1 MDIPP
6 PYIPDEPRKR
16 KSKISVDM
24 LMQAV
29 SGAWSRFP
37 VTMLYIAYTTAWAMI
52 FIIND
57 KELWVYE
64 ASNVTCALW
73 YLGGVGIPLTL
84 AVSLW
89 CEYLSYRSWVP
100 MIVANLL
107 LVIDTIYIMVH
118 GSDLSEAWSIGRIA
132 IVTSLVVAVIFL
144 PSRKSWA
151 WNFSNSQVVGA
162 LTSTVFSWAFCAAI
176 GIIFLTIFGLFN
188 VESLQVMFCFQ
199 VLGACSIPLIIFLH
213 LIPRTDEVTALEHGF
228 KASRFQCGTAKFF
241 FLLLTVVYMAILY
254 VYGLKILF
262 TWELP
267 RGIVTWSVTGLTVA
281 VLVTL
286 FLLEGVRRTHP
297 DDSITLL
304 AIRWLPIAILPLF
317 VLMSVGLLYRI
328 CEYGLTV
335 SRLYVLTFNLWC
347 YIVFGYMIIS
357 RPRRFNGIAISFA
370 VVFLL
375 TSIFPYVNYTNLA
388 DQIMRT
394 KLRSALQEMGFST
407 FPVGEKEFAE
417 AFASLPRKERIDV
430 ESKVKYLDSH
440 HDHSLLED
448 ITGATYYGKGDSYI
462 SEYFL
467 FVDTIE
473 DTPTEVIGPHRFVSL
488 KAKADFVTLP
498 QGYSSVEYRRMRCS
512 SSSMPEGNEQVV
524 IGGITYRLPVDS
536 LIQLDNQQDFSPVM
550 LHTASGNPD
559 TVYVAREIE
568 MSLYSS
574 TGKDK
579 TRELSSLELV
589 GFTFAR

>member
-6 PYIPDEPRKR
+6 PYVPEEPRSR

-24 LMQAV
+24 LVQAFR
-29 SGAWSRFP
+29 GAWARFP
-37 VTMLYIAYTTAWAMI
+37 VTMLYIAYTTVWAMI
-52 FIIND
+52 FIVND
-57 KELWVYE
+57 ELS
-64 ASNVTCALW
+64 SNVTCALW

-89 CEYLSYRSWVP
+89 CEYLSFRPRIP

-107 LVIDTIYIMVH
+107 LAVDTIYIMVYR
-118 GSDLSEAWSIGRIA
+118 SDLGEAWGIGRIA
-132 IVTSLVVAVIFL
+132 IVTALVVAVIFL
-144 PSRKSWA
+144 PSKKSWA
-151 WNFSNSQVVGA
+151 WNFSNSQVVGV
-162 LTSTVFSWAFCAAI
+162 LTSMVFSWAFGLAI
-176 GIIFLTIFGLFN
+176 GIIFITIFGLFN
-188 VESLQVMFCFQ
+188 VEAPKVMFCFQ
-199 VLGACSIPLIIFLH
+199 VLGACSIPLIIFLP
-213 LIPRTDEVTALEHGF
+213 LIPRTDEVTALEHSF
-228 KASRFQCGTAKFF
+228 KASKFQCGTAKFF

-297 DDSITLL
+297 HDSITLL

-347 YIVFGYMIIS
+347 YIVFGYLIIS
-357 RPRRFNGIAISFA
+357 RTRWFNGIAISFA
-370 VVFLL
+370 AVFLL

-388 DQIMRT
+388 DQFMRN

-407 FPVGEKEFAE
+407 FPVSEKEFAD
-417 AFASLPRKERIDV
+417 AFASLPRKERIDI
-430 ESKVKYLDSH
+430 ESKVKYLDSY

-448 ITGATYYGKGDSYI
+448 ITEATYYGKGDTYI

-467 FVDTIE
+467 FADTIDDAVT
-473 DTPTEVIGPHRFVSL
+473 DTYRRVSL
-488 KAKADFVTLP
+488 KAESDFVTVP
-498 QGYSSVEYRRMRCS
+498 QGYGSVEYCRMYRS
-512 SSSMPEGNEQVV
+512 SCSMPEGKEQVV
-524 IGGITYRLPVDS
+524 IGDITYRFPVDS
-536 LIQLDNQQDFSPVM
+536 LIRLDKWNDFSPVI

-559 TVYVAREIE
+559 TVYVAREVR
-568 MSLYSS
+568 MNFHSS
-574 TGKDK
+574 GWDK
-579 TRELSSLELV
+579 TRELSSLELT

>member
-37 VTMLYIAYTTAWAMI
+37 VTMLYIAYTTVWAMI

-57 KELWVYE
+57 KELWVYD
-64 ASNVTCALW
+64 ASNITCALW
-73 YLGGVGIPLTL
+73 YLGGVGILLTL

-89 CEYLSYRSWVP
+89 CEYLSYRPRVP

-107 LVIDTIYIMVH
+107 LAIDTIYIMVH
-118 GSDLSEAWSIGRIA
+118 GSDLGDAWSIGHIA
-132 IVTSLVVAVIFL
+132 IVTALVVAVLFV
-144 PSRKSWA
+144 PSGKSWA

-162 LTSTVFSWAFCAAI
+162 LTSMVFSWAFCAAI

-228 KASRFQCGTAKFF
+228 KASKFQCGTAKFF
-241 FLLLTVVYMAILY
+241 FLLLTVIYMAILY

-267 RGIVTWSVTGLTVA
+267 RGIVSWSVTGLTVA

-297 DDSITLL
+297 DDALTLR
-304 AIRWLPIAILPLF
+304 AIRLAILPLF

-347 YIVFGYMIIS
+347 YIVFGYLIIS
-357 RPRRFNGIAISFA
+357 RTRRFNGIAISFA

-388 DQIMRT
+388 DRIMRN
-394 KLRSALQEMGFST
+394 KLRSALQEMGFTT
-407 FPVGEKEFAE
+407 FPVAEKEFAE
-417 AFASLPRKERIDV
+417 AFASLPRKERVDI

-448 ITGATYYGKGDSYI
+448 ITEATYYGKGDTYI

-467 FVDTIE
+467 FADTI
-473 DTPTEVIGPHRFVSL
+473 DDAVTDPYRRVSL
-488 KAKADFVTLP
+488 KAESDFVTVP
-498 QGYSSVEYRRMRCS
+498 QGYGSVEYCRMYRS
-512 SSSMPEGNEQVV
+512 SCSMPEGKEQVV
-524 IGGITYRLPVDS
+524 IGEVTYRFPVDS
-536 LIQLDNQQDFSPVM
+536 LIRLDKRNDFSPVI

-559 TVYVAREIE
+559 TVYVAREIR
-568 MSLYSS
+568 MNFHSS
-574 TGKDK
+574 GWDK
-579 TRELSSLELV
+579 TRELGSLELA